1 MTIKGRE
8 VDYKKEQ
15 DEHKEAQVKLK
26 ELQDLFKDLY
36 YCYAFT
42 HSEFTLLLLG
52 YSIFQPFF
60 DYHFSSEL
68 TQGWV
73 YSILNFFGILT
84 SRAQREDR
92 KKYSILSIAMKENIT

>member
-1 MTIKGRE
+1 MTLKGME

-15 DEHKEAQVKLK
+15 DELKEAQVKFK

-42 HSEFTLLLLG
+42 HSEFALLLLG
-52 YSIFQPFF
+52 FSIFQPFF
-60 DYHFSSEL
+60 DYHFESEL

-92 KKYSILSIAMKENIT
+92 KKYSVLSIAMKENIT